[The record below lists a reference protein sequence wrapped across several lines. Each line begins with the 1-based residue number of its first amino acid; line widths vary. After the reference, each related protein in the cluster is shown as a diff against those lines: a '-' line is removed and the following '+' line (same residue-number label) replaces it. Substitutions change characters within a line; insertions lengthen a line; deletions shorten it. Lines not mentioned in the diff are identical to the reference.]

1 MGKRIIEPDI
11 KKELLND
18 LKVVKSILTKYE
30 SILHS
35 KEHVNEK
42 LPTLRDIMNTEE
54 KSKVDSLKDELLHAW
69 SDYERN
75 QILLE
80 IENIFEEAKHR
91 YYQSLR
97 E

>member
-1 MGKRIIEPDI
+1 MGKRIIGPDI
-11 KKELLND
+11 KKELLKD

-30 SILHS
+30 SILNS
-35 KEHVNEK
+35 KEHESEK

-54 KSKVDSLKDELLHAW
+54 KIKVDSLKVELLHAW

-91 YYQSLR
+91 YYLSLR